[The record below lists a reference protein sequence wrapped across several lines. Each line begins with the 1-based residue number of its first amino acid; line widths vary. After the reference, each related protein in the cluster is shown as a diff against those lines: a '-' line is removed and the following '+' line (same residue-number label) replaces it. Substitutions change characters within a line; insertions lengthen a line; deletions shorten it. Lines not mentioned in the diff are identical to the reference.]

1 MCKRENIY
9 VFVDNCLNVLKEGI
23 KVIRISNEISN
34 NKDIVDLNNWNKI
47 YKLIGELNE
56 IK

>member
-1 MCKRENIY
+1 MCKRENID

-47 YKLIGELNE
+47 YKFIGELNE